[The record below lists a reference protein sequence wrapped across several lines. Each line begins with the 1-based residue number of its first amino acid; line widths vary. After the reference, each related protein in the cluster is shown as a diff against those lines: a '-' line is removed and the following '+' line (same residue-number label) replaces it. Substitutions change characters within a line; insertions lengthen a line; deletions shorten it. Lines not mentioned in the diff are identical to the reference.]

1 MKLYE
6 CVAEYRTQL
15 DALAELDLDAQTYA
29 DTLESMGGELQD
41 KLRAVIAYSLDL
53 EIEAT
58 GAAAASKRMKERAD
72 SLDSRVKWLR
82 DYALRSMEATGMNEV
97 STDEWAAKVAK
108 KPASVVIAEGAEIP
122 TAYQRTIPAKYEPD
136 KAALKAAVIDTNAST
151 PTYAVWKPADSASPS
166 TMLGVVN
173 WSLTYSTAGVPLAE
187 TKTTSLPSAAL

>member
-58 GAAAASKRMKERAD
+58 GAAAASKRMRERAD
-72 SLDSRVKWLR
+72 SLDSRVKRLR
-82 DYALRSMEATGMNEV
+82 DYALRSMEATGMTEV

-108 KPASVVIAEGAEIP
+108 KPASVFIAEGAEIP

-136 KAALKAAVIDTNAST
+136 KAALKAALAGGAVI
-151 PTYAVWKPADSASPS
+151 P
-166 TMLGVVN
+166 GV
-173 WSLTYSTAGVPLAE
+173 SLVSGHRLQI
-187 TKTTSLPSAAL
+187 K